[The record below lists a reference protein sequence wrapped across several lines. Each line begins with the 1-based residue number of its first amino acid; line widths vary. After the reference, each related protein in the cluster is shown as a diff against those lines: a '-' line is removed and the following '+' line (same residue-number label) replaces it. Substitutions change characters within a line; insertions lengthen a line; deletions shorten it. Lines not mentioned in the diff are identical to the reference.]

1 MFARNGL
8 RYQSRDCLFA
18 IRFATMTDIGLNGG
32 NLPRKPHA
40 KSLDPRGRKVKE
52 IGRSAAAALESDV
65 QVNVRLPREV
75 RDLLAKKAGRDR
87 SVQDLIRQVIDDYVA
102 RLREQKLHEMYS
114 AGAKDMSDADRSDR
128 ELWLSA
134 YSNRP

>member
-1 MFARNGL
+1 M
-8 RYQSRDCLFA
+8 
-18 IRFATMTDIGLNGG
+18 
-32 NLPRKPHA
+32 PRKPHA
-40 KSLDPRGRKVKE
+40 KSVGPRRRKVKE
-52 IGRSAAAALESDV
+52 VGRSAAAALGSDV

-75 RDLLAKKAGRDR
+75 RDLLAKNAGRDR
-87 SVQDLIRQVIDDYVA
+87 SVQDLIRKIIDEYVA

>member
-1 MFARNGL
+1 M
-8 RYQSRDCLFA
+8 
-18 IRFATMTDIGLNGG
+18 
-32 NLPRKPHA
+32 PRKPHA
-40 KSLDPRGRKVKE
+40 KSVDPRGRKVKE
-52 IGRSAAAALESDV
+52 VGRSAAATLGSDV

-87 SVQDLIRQVIDDYVA
+87 SVQDLIRQVINEYVA

-114 AGAKDMSDADRSDR
+114 AGAKDLTDADRSDR
-128 ELWLSA
+128 ELWLRA

>member
-1 MFARNGL
+1 M
-8 RYQSRDCLFA
+8 
-18 IRFATMTDIGLNGG
+18 
-32 NLPRKPHA
+32 PRKPHA
-40 KSLDPRGRKVKE
+40 KSLVPRGRKVKE
-52 IGRSAAAALESDV
+52 VGRSAAAALGSDV

-87 SVQDLIRQVIDDYVA
+87 SVQDLIRQVIDEYVA

>member
-1 MFARNGL
+1 M
-8 RYQSRDCLFA
+8 
-18 IRFATMTDIGLNGG
+18 
-32 NLPRKPHA
+32 PRKPHA
-40 KSLDPRGRKVKE
+40 KRVATKGRKVRE
-52 IGRSAAAALESDV
+52 VGTSTGAVAPGSDV
-65 QVNVRLPREV
+65 QVNVRLQREV
-75 RDLLAKKAGRDR
+75 RDLLAKNAGRDR
-87 SVQDLIRQVIDDYVA
+87 SVQDLIREVIDEYVA

>member
-1 MFARNGL
+1 M
-8 RYQSRDCLFA
+8 
-18 IRFATMTDIGLNGG
+18 
-32 NLPRKPHA
+32 PHKPHA
-40 KSLDPRGRKVKE
+40 KRVDPRGRKVKE
-52 IGRSAAAALESDV
+52 VGRSAAATLGSDV

-75 RDLLAKKAGRDR
+75 RDLLAKNAGRDR
-87 SVQDLIRQVIDDYVA
+87 SVQDLIRQVIDEYVA

-114 AGAKDMSDADRSDR
+114 AGAKDMSAADRSDR